1 MLYRLKVFYSEF
13 TKFKKRIFF
22 ESLFNRSISI
32 LIYTTLLIL
41 INLVAVKLAEL
52 YFNKPDYHDFV
63 LIRRYSNFLILFYS
77 FGQNS
82 ILRRDIIW
90 KKYDLDSVAF
100 YGIFFTRVLLS
111 YLLIFVSTIFVFI
124 FLGINSVSFSILLMS
139 LFLVN
144 QIFYTVYFRIQECY
158 KGLSFLLFLSY
169 SFFFI
174 LFIIYREYYFPL
186 LLICFIQLVLLVIF
200 FIWKIKLVALYNQL
214 SINIKN
220 SFNDIKRGVIRS
232 IGDVVSESSVVLMVF
247 LASVQLGKEYAAN
260 LTILLMIT
268 QLINTLIQPLS
279 MKLVDKNIGSGQKIV
294 LSRKL
299 FLIIS
304 LIFSLLF
311 ILFIFAKP
319 FYFSFFSL
327 RISKLNTYTYYYVF
341 LFSLAYSLSILM
353 KNLLD
358 SCSNEDKSLIH
369 FYRIYPFLFLSL
381 FLSFLFNV
389 NLVLSFIVYHL
400 IVLWILINEYK
411 KYNR

>member
-1 MLYRLKVFYSEF
+1 
-13 TKFKKRIFF
+13 
-22 ESLFNRSISI
+22 
-32 LIYTTLLIL
+32 
-41 INLVAVKLAEL
+41 
-52 YFNKPDYHDFV
+52 
-63 LIRRYSNFLILFYS
+63 
-77 FGQNS
+77 
-82 ILRRDIIW
+82 
-90 KKYDLDSVAF
+90 
-100 YGIFFTRVLLS
+100 
-111 YLLIFVSTIFVFI
+111 
-124 FLGINSVSFSILLMS
+124 
-139 LFLVN
+139 
-144 QIFYTVYFRIQECY
+144 
-158 KGLSFLLFLSY
+158 
-169 SFFFI
+169 
-174 LFIIYREYYFPL
+174 
-186 LLICFIQLVLLVIF
+186 LLVIF